1 MHHLAYLEMIIP
13 RKRERREKT
22 EREKNLSYRD
32 VEWEKL
38 VHGDLLKKQRVWHLK
53 RNYSKKGKLN
63 LVTAHIQLSATIQS
77 VCTTKDASSFG
88 ANSSSEA
95 REENSLHYVVQKV
108 GSDSSENDEWKWWWW
123 RWGQYI
129 FAKLA
134 SNSWN
139 DSDIIVP
146 LSVLAKHSC

>member
-13 RKRERREKT
+13 RERERREKT

-77 VCTTKDASSFG
+77 VCTTKDVSSFG

-95 REENSLHYVVQKV
+95 REESSLHYVAQKV